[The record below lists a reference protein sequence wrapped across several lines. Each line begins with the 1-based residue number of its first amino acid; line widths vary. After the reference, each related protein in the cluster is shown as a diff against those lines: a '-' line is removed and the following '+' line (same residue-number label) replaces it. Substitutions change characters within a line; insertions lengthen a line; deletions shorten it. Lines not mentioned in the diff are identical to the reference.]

1 MTSRDSILAQGIAA
15 ARAGDK
21 STARRLLT
29 QAVRRAPDSE
39 AAWLWLSSVLD
50 TPQGRAFC
58 LRRVLEVNPQ
68 NLTAQKGLAALE
80 SAMSAPAAAA
90 PPVPAAMPAPSPP
103 PTPAEVVRP
112 RRPPTAQSPAPV
124 PAPAARQPSRLG
136 DLARHPRFWPAVVA
150 SLAVVALSLV
160 GMLAYASINSAGAS
174 DQDALAAV
182 APSPTPWPRGTLR
195 PTFTATP
202 TSTPTPTATPT
213 PTPTFTPT
221 FTPMP
226 TDTPTATPTATR
238 RPQRRAAPTQ
248 TPLPTLPPTPRPTL
262 PPRSLDPRLAQLR
275 VRIEPASVRPGQL
288 YWRLV
293 EARWTDEGE
302 SAGKHSI
309 YVEVLDLHG
318 LQAIGQPV
326 TFQWTDGRETLSVEQ
341 ASPPDWGVNFPMYNT
356 LGSYAVSVDGAPSDR
371 VVALGLGSIEQP
383 DFTIHTSFYLT
394 FRLVVR

>member
-1 MTSRDSILAQGIAA
+1 MTSRDSVLAQGIAA
-15 ARAGDK
+15 ARTGDK

-39 AAWLWLSSVLD
+39 SAWIWLSSVLD

-80 SAMSAPAAAA
+80 SAMSAPAATA
-90 PPVPAAMPAPSPP
+90 PPAPDLPPRPAD
-103 PTPAEVVRP
+103 VVRP
-112 RRPPTAQSPAPV
+112 RRPPVAQTRALAA
-124 PAPAARQPSRLG
+124 APAARPPSRLD
-136 DLARHPRFWPAVVA
+136 DLTRHPRFWPAVVA
-150 SLAVVALSLV
+150 CLAVVALSLV
-160 GMLAYASINSAGAS
+160 GMLAYASINSAGAA

-202 TSTPTPTATPT
+202 TNTPTPTATPT

-238 RPQRRAAPTQ
+238 RPQRPAAPTP
-248 TPLPTLPPTPRPTL
+248 TPLPPTPRPTQ
-262 PPRSLDPRLAQLR
+262 PPRSLDPRLAQLG
-275 VRIEPASVRPGQL
+275 VRIEPASARPGQL
-288 YWRLV
+288 YWRMV

-302 SAGKHSI
+302 SGGKHSI
-309 YVEVLDLHG
+309 YVEVLDLYG

-326 TFQWTDGRETLSVEQ
+326 TFQWTDGKETLSVEQ

-356 LGSYAVSVDGAPSDR
+356 LGSYTVSVDGAPSDR